1 VTGTVVW
8 ISLGVLVAFFLLAAI
23 SFVAVLISRRRG
35 AASTPVATGLR
46 LSPREARRLRSRQD
60 REQRRAEA
68 ARSESTLQRLRGVL
82 TDSRAASSTR
92 PGRRGWAGRGAGYV
106 NYVQPLPES
115 QGTTVQVCGLWPFG
129 ISHQGAVVGVP
140 LGKNLRSPGQVTAD
154 PMYWFLNGILSNPSA
169 FVLSRPGLGKSTLV
183 RRLLTVYDAWN
194 VIPLVLSDT
203 KPDYVALVT
212 AMGGQTVRLS
222 RGFGHINPLDFGP
235 LAARVAEIPDERK
248 RAEILNSLRE
258 RRVANISGLV
268 RLARNGAIQAYESS
282 ILVEAIRILDE
293 GEWES
298 APLLRDLVTII
309 TSRPDRLRALTRDN
323 GNDTQYDERV
333 RMLLDDLTALGSSGP
348 FGDVF
353 ARPTTTHIDVGRPV
367 VFDLSAIDD
376 SDLQLQAAVQ
386 SVTWSYGSAVVE
398 VQKGLAEAGLVPPAH
413 YVLVMDELWRMLR
426 ASSTM
431 VYFVDA
437 LTRLNR
443 QRGIGQILITHTM
456 NDLKLE
462 TDQLTSIASGFV
474 ERSAMVFIGGL
485 APAEMG
491 NLRTVFALSNAEQSM
506 IEDWSAESTINPD
519 TGRTATPAG
528 RGKFLLKIGKAPGT
542 PFQVTLVPEELAVN
556 DTNTAW
562 RGMQDSLAATSSGR

>member
-1 VTGTVVW
+1 MTGTVVW

-46 LSPREARRLRSRQD
+46 LSPREARRLRSRPD

>member
-1 VTGTVVW
+1 MTGTVVW

>member
-1 VTGTVVW
+1 MLWVAIGAPAVV
-8 ISLGVLVAFFLLAAI
+8 VAMA
-23 SFVAVLISRRRG
+23 VASIIAVVISRRRAQPP
-35 AASTPVATGLR
+35 AAAAGLR
-46 LSPREARRLRSRQD
+46 LSEREARRLRTRLS

-68 ARSESTLQRLRGVL
+68 ARTESAVERFRSVMTE
-82 TDSRAASSTR
+82 SRSRSTSR
-92 PGRRGWAGRGAGYV
+92 PGRRGWSGRGAGFV
-106 NYVQPLPES
+106 NYVQPLPEA

-154 PMYWFLNGILSNPSA
+154 PMYWFLNGIISNPSA
-169 FVLSRPGLGKSTLV
+169 FILGRPGLGKSTLV

-212 AMGGQTVRLS
+212 AQGGQVVKVS

-268 RLARNGAIQAYESS
+268 RLARNGAMQAYESS

-293 GEWES
+293 IEWEA
-298 APLLRDLVTII
+298 APLLRDLVGII

-323 GNDTQYDERV
+323 GDDVKYDERV

-353 ARPTTTHIDVGRPV
+353 AHPTTTHIDVGRPV

-398 VQKGLAEAGLVPPAH
+398 VQKGLADAGLVPPTH
-413 YVLVMDELWRMLR
+413 YILVMDELWRMLR

-462 TDQLTSIASGFV
+462 TEQLTSIASGFV
-474 ERSAMVFIGGL
+474 ERSAMTFIGGL

-491 NLRTVFALSNAEQSM
+491 NLRTVFALSNAEQTM

-542 PFQVTLVPEELAVN
+542 PFQVTLVSDELAVN

-562 RGMQDSLAATSSGR
+562 RGMQGSLVGAGAGTSYES

>member
-1 VTGTVVW
+1 M
-8 ISLGVLVAFFLLAAI
+8 

>member
-1 VTGTVVW
+1 MTGTVVW
-8 ISLGVLVAFFLLAAI
+8 ISLGVLVAFFVLAAI

-106 NYVQPLPES
+106 NYVQPLPEA

-323 GNDTQYDERV
+323 GDDTQYDERV